1 MATDA
6 CMDLFMDRVV
16 YRRLRLNNRTVFITT
31 RVFVFYL
38 KQRIHRQKKHLTQ
51 NYCQKSRAPVAQV
64 NWRLK

>member
-38 KQRIHRQKKHLTQ
+38 KQRIHRQKKHLT
-51 NYCQKSRAPVAQV
+51 
-64 NWRLK
+64 